1 MQNENSETS
10 FLKYQYDGLCESL
23 KEIWQNE
30 CEAFIMT
37 TRLTNN
43 GLIQQDQV
51 NEMLRD
57 IKEQL
62 KVYKDLNE
70 LQKEECFS
78 LL

>member
-1 MQNENSETS
+1 
-10 FLKYQYDGLCESL
+10 
-23 KEIWQNE
+23 
-30 CEAFIMT
+30 MT